1 MIIKDNGLKYKEE
14 CYCSYFCGWIPMAP
28 NLCIIY
34 IYNFQKT
41 LLNVYE
47 MLKRW
52 GISHS
57 QVMKLP
63 IFQLVPPLMT
73 LGKDVI
79 VTVRGKNSQAHCFCN
94 HKILTNTRKVWS
106 IFWRCL
112 PTTSDAKA

>member
-1 MIIKDNGLKYKEE
+1 
-14 CYCSYFCGWIPMAP
+14 MAQ

-34 IYNFQKT
+34 IQHFEKF

-52 GISHS
+52 GISPPK
-57 QVMKLP
+57 VMKLP

-79 VTVRGKNSQAHCFCN
+79 ATVKGKNS
-94 HKILTNTRKVWS
+94 
-106 IFWRCL
+106 
-112 PTTSDAKA
+112 